1 MDGSAHASGAG
12 LHAEANAYRRFFEM
26 AIDLFAVA
34 ATDGYFKMIS
44 PSFERVLAYPC
55 EELLARPFLEFIH
68 PDDHAATLAEVDKL
82 NGGALVLNFQNRYRC
97 KSGSYRWLEWTAKPD
112 GQGLMFCTARDI
124 TEKIRLE
131 QELSTSIM
139 QLRTTASALEE
150 NNRQLANQLALIDR
164 QREVIRNLETPIIQ
178 VWDRVLTVPMMGVV
192 DSGRAARVMDDLL
205 AAVMRHQARFAI
217 LDLTGVEIVDTATAA
232 HLLGLINAVRL
243 LGAEGIIT
251 GIRPNVAHTVVSL
264 GLDLSSIIAKANLRE
279 GLAFAIRRMGTDEP
293 RQASLPRSP

>member
-1 MDGSAHASGAG
+1 MDGAAHADRAVVHG
-12 LHAEANAYRRFFEM
+12 EANAYKRFFEM

-34 ATDGYFKMIS
+34 TMDGYFKLLS
-44 PSFERVLAYPC
+44 PSFERVLEHTY
-55 EELLARPFLEFIH
+55 EELLARPFLDFVH
-68 PDDHAATLAEVDKL
+68 PDDQPATVAVVEKVQ
-82 NGGALVLNFQNRYRC
+82 NGALLVDFQNRYRC
-97 KSGSYRWLEWTAKPD
+97 KSGVYRWLDWTAKPD
-112 GQGLMFCTARDI
+112 ADRGLMFCTARDV

-131 QELSTSIM
+131 QELSASVA
-139 QLRTTASALEE
+139 QLRTTATALED
-150 NNRQLANQLALIDR
+150 NNRQLASQLALIDR

-205 AAVMRHQARFAI
+205 AAVTRDGARFAI

-232 HLLGLINAVRL
+232 HLLSLINAVRL

-264 GLDLSSIIAKANLRE
+264 GLDLSSIIAKSNLRE
-279 GLAFAIRRMGTDEP
+279 GLAFAIRRMSADEK
-293 RQASLPRSP
+293 R